1 MTDPRAQDSRSKT
14 RPPSTAR
21 RLIAPLVAFLLFVGL
36 AFFRSDLTAQ
46 FGQEA
51 LGQTRIVLSYI
62 FQIGAWLAS
71 AWLVSR
77 LLNYFFWEMLV
88 ERATGRPVPRLVKD
102 IVATVIFLI
111 AVTGIASFVF
121 QRSVTGIWAAS
132 GALGIVVG
140 FALRSMILDVFSGIA
155 LNVDNAYRIGD
166 WIMIHQRTPEVHI
179 VGCIMEINW
188 RTTRLRTT
196 HNNLVVVPNSVMG
209 QAIVTNY
216 MAPTPVSRL
225 ELYFTLDFSV
235 PTERAL
241 RVLEGAVRAV
251 CRPRGVLEDPRPK
264 ARVTRVNDLGI
275 EYRIRYWVVPADLSP
290 NKSRHIV
297 VSSVLEH
304 LQHAGLTLAYPKR
317 DVFHTEMPQRHLD
330 SASVADMTRLLGRT
344 ELYRDL
350 EDDDLSRL
358 AEGLVRREFRKG
370 EALIKAGEEGDSMF
384 VLVEGLVYVQADLKG
399 EGHEVRVA
407 QIVPGQFFGE
417 MSLLTGERRSA
428 TITAAT
434 EAVAYELT
442 KDAMTDIFRARP
454 ALAESISRVVAE
466 RKLRNQEAE
475 LAISEE
481 DLEDKK
487 RSLSGEILGRIRSF
501 FRGVF

>member
-1 MTDPRAQDSRSKT
+1 M
-14 RPPSTAR
+14 AR
-21 RLIAPLVAFLLFVGL
+21 RLVAPLLVFALFAGL

-51 LGQTRIVLSYI
+51 LGQTRVVLSYVL
-62 FQIGAWLAS
+62 QICAWLAS
-71 AWLVSR
+71 AWLVNR
-77 LLNYFFWEMLV
+77 LLHIFVWEMLV

-111 AVTGIASFVF
+111 AVTGIVSFVF
-121 QRSVTGIWAAS
+121 ERSVTGIWAAS
-132 GALGIVVG
+132 GALGIVIG

-155 LNVDNAYRIGD
+155 LNVDDAYRIGD
-166 WIMIHQRTPEVHI
+166 WIMVHQRTADVHI
-179 VGCIMEINW
+179 VGRILEINW

-196 HNNLVVVPNSVMG
+196 HNNLVVIPNSVMG

-235 PTERAL
+235 PTERAI
-241 RVLEGAVRAV
+241 RVLESATKAV
-251 CRPRGVLEDPRPK
+251 CRPKGVLEDPRPK

-275 EYRIRYWVVPADLSP
+275 EYRVRYWIVPADLSP

-297 VSSVLEH
+297 VTSVLEH

-330 SASVADMTRLLGRT
+330 SASAEDMTRLLGRI
-344 ELYRDL
+344 ELFSGL
-350 EDDDLSRL
+350 EGDDLSRL
-358 AEGLVRREFRKG
+358 VHGLVRREYRKG
-370 EALIKAGEEGDSMF
+370 EALITAGEEGDSMF
-384 VLVEGLVYVQADLKG
+384 VLVEGLVYVYADVRG
-399 EGHEVRVA
+399 EGSEVKVA

-428 TITAAT
+428 TVTT
-434 EAVAYELT
+434 VTDAVAYELG
-442 KDAMTDIFRARP
+442 KDAMTELFRARP
-454 ALAESISRVVAE
+454 ALAETISRVVAE
-466 RKLRNQEAE
+466 RKLRNEEAGK
-475 LAISEE
+475 AVSGE
-481 DLEDKK
+481 DLEDQK
-487 RSLSGEILGRIRSF
+487 RSLTGEILGRIRSF